1 MKIASYNS
9 SSISIVSGNE
19 NHRGLR
25 LSETF
30 GSSAAT
36 DKSLNSSEK
45 RKAKGM
51 VKSVMA
57 MVYFVSLVY
66 FLFVLLT

>member
-9 SSISIVSGNE
+9 SSITIINGNG
-19 NHRGLR
+19 NPARLR
-25 LSETF
+25 LSERF
-30 GSSAAT
+30 NNGALAE
-36 DKSLNSSEK
+36 SLNPSEK

-51 VKSVMA
+51 VKTFMG

>member
-9 SSISIVSGNE
+9 SSISIVTGKE
-19 NHRGLR
+19 NHSGLR

-30 GSSAAT
+30 GNSSIA
-36 DKSLNSSEK
+36 DNSLSRSEK
-45 RKAKGM
+45 RKAKGT

-57 MVYFVSLVY
+57 MVYFVSLVF